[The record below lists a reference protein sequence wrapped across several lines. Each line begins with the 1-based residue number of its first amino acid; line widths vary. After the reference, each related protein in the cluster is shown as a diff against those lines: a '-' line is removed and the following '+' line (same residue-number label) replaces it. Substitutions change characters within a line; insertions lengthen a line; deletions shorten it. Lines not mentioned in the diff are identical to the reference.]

1 MTQRRISPDAASY
14 ELRGARV
21 RVARRVFWCDFGCN
35 HISDPIE
42 AGVIRPGDT
51 YAFLPNETRA
61 CIRHIN
67 PADIVTPSAP

>member
-1 MTQRRISPDAASY
+1 MTQRRISPESASY

-21 RVARRVFWCDFGCN
+21 RVARKQTWCDYCN

-51 YAFLPNETRA
+51 YAALSNETRA
-61 CIRHIN
+61 CARHIN